1 MALNLNSL
9 IVSGDTTYEKPKEVA
24 APRPVTSAKEMR
36 QILSAIKEVNKQPD
50 PISSIKEPSVVV
62 NGKVKKI
69 SKKSAFLLDML
80 SLDD

>member
-9 IVSGDTTYEKPKEVA
+9 VVGGDTTYEKPKEVA
-24 APRPVTSAKEMR
+24 APKPVTSVNQMR
-36 QILSAIKEVNKQPD
+36 QIFNVQPD
-50 PISSIKEPSVVV
+50 PLLSIKEPSVVV

>member
-1 MALNLNSL
+1 MPLNLNSL
-9 IVSGDTTYEKPKEVA
+9 VIGSEKTYEKPKEVT
-24 APRPVTSAKEMR
+24 APRPVTSVGEMR
-36 QILSAIKEVNKQPD
+36 QVFNIQPD
-50 PISSIKEPSVVV
+50 PLAAIKEPSVVV

>member
-9 IVSGDTTYEKPKEVA
+9 VVGGEKTLEKPKEVA
-24 APRPVTSAKEMR
+24 VPRPVTSVGEMR
-36 QILSAIKEVNKQPD
+36 QVFNIQPN
-50 PISSIKEPSVVV
+50 PLAAIKEPSVVV

>member
-1 MALNLNSL
+1 MGVIKASNLV
-9 IVSGDTTYEKPKEVA
+9 IGKIPEPEPKRA
-24 APRPVTSAKEMR
+24 PTPRPVY
-36 QILSAIKEVNKQPD
+36 
-50 PISSIKEPSVVV
+50 ISNVDQSRSIDNIKEPSVVV

>member
-1 MALNLNSL
+1 MGL
-9 IVSGDTTYEKPKEVA
+9 IAKNIVTKPVKPVA
-24 APRPVTSAKEMR
+24 ESNNTPVES
-36 QILSAIKEVNKQPD
+36 NKVVRVESKVITRSVPN
-50 PISSIKEPSVVV
+50 INRNEPAVIV

>member
-1 MALNLNSL
+1 MGLTVKN
-9 IVSGDTTYEKPKEVA
+9 IITKPVA
-24 APRPVTSAKEMR
+24 AVDSSPAPEAKKIVRVEQKIITR
-36 QILSAIKEVNKQPD
+36 S
-50 PISSIKEPSVVV
+50 EPNINRNEPAVVV

>member
-9 IVSGDTTYEKPKEVA
+9 VVGSEKTYEKPKEAA
-24 APRPVTSAKEMR
+24 APRPVTSVGEMR
-36 QILSAIKEVNKQPD
+36 QVFNIQPD
-50 PISSIKEPSVVV
+50 PLASIKEPSVVV

>member
-9 IVSGDTTYEKPKEVA
+9 VVGGNTAFEKPKEVA
-24 APRPVTSAKEMR
+24 APRPVTSAREMR
-36 QILSAIKEVNKQPD
+36 QVFNVQPD
-50 PISSIKEPSVVV
+50 PIAAIKEPSVVV